1 MITAKKTSEQRNVN
15 ITYNFTKRR
24 EEYSTKPLEL
34 AYYNCGDHIACIY
47 DSDWY
52 IELVV
57 EVCEEEGDVKVRFM
71 HPKGPGRP
79 ENCFFW
85 PSTEDICYIPQT
97 DMLCNI
103 SPPIASSKSA
113 RKYRISSLDAELITN
128 NIESRVKNLSS

>member
-1 MITAKKTSEQRNVN
+1 
-15 ITYNFTKRR
+15 
-24 EEYSTKPLEL
+24 
-34 AYYNCGDHIACIY
+34 
-47 DSDWY
+47 
-52 IELVV
+52 
-57 EVCEEEGDVKVRFM
+57 M

-79 ENCFFW
+79 ENCYFW

-113 RKYRISSLDAELITN
+113 RKYRISSLDAKLITN